1 MPHLTGEGRLKFWLV
16 DSGSRD
22 ASGDLYPV
30 SAHSSEYLASFCSC
44 LTSYSSEF
52 VFSID
57 LTHEELRILWIRGIG
72 KYKKSVELIL
82 RHWDCDFSG
91 EPISKDSG

>member
-1 MPHLTGEGRLKFWLV
+1 MYFWLV

-22 ASGDLYPV
+22 ASVTCIPYLPIQA
-30 SAHSSEYLASFCSC
+30 STLASFCSC